1 MPRPAVF
8 LDRDGTIVS
17 ERDYLRSV
25 SEMRLLP
32 GAALAIRQLN
42 RAGFAVVIATNQSG
56 VARGLLSESDLEHI
70 HRVLRERLGRRGAKL
85 DGIYYCPHHPAAALR
100 RYRRRCRCRKPS
112 PGLLLRAARELG
124 LDLAR
129 SFAVGDSARDL
140 AAGRR
145 AGCRTV
151 LVRTG
156 YGRETEE
163 TLGRSPYGRALGEPA
178 AGPGSPADCPAKQ
191 LRFAGAGS
199 WDHTAD
205 DLPAAVDWILNCARA
220 RCQRP

>member
-1 MPRPAVF
+1 
-8 LDRDGTIVS
+8 
-17 ERDYLRSV
+17 
-25 SEMRLLP
+25 
-32 GAALAIRQLN
+32 
-42 RAGFAVVIATNQSG
+42 
-56 VARGLLSESDLEHI
+56 
-70 HRVLRERLGRRGAKL
+70 
-85 DGIYYCPHHPAAALR
+85 
-100 RYRRRCRCRKPS
+100 
-112 PGLLLRAARELG
+112 LG